1 MGREKDFDNSWLNTD
16 KENVKPDLQEI
27 FKNPRLI
34 WELYRNLSL
43 SDTDSLILLER
54 LSHHLTIKK
63 LYEGIP
69 NIDKFASSQKTLKS
83 CFKWDIDEMWAFYMA
98 LLPQIFSSFKEL
110 YMGKT
115 SRQDSLNKLNDED
128 LQELKDI
135 SVTPNNLSNKQII
148 SEIRNALNH
157 THYVPGKDELYIKN
171 PKNSNSRIHAR
182 DFEANVPYTFFLDF
196 IRVTQTY
203 YRKSD
208 WYDFLVEDEELL
220 NDIFNNKN
228 IKYEDVSDKI
238 QFFQI
243 VTKDKFWNENYDNS
257 EKGEVKKELIR
268 SEQLENLLLKY
279 FSNHNLDFKNLR
291 YISESLIK
299 PPEIHMW
306 EILETIIRREMFLGN
321 RCKWLNYGELVDDVY
336 KNMILWWYYWYLD
349 YTDQSD
355 WPICKEVEEIIVE
368 LWERLGKQRQSNW
381 QSLLKYLNWCI
392 KYIRKYLDNNWF
404 IYYKEWEVEYIKK
417 WNVKVNL
424 IYIQALIDGLYS
436 LYYLIDSMIKLFP
449 NRLRLQ
455 LIKLA
460 YVTQQ
465 VSLSDENLNWLISKV
480 DISEKAKNKIT
491 TRERIRNSLSHHT
504 YIILEGVDDIILR
517 DWYKKKTDSWDRE
530 ATFNLSKLFESTFK
544 EINEKD
550 IDVSR
555 SSLQELLDSLDNSKR

>member
-1 MGREKDFDNSWLNTD
+1 MGSEKDFDNSWLNTD

-171 PKNSNSRIHAR
+171 PKNSNPRIHAR
-182 DFEANVPYTFFLDF
+182 DFEASVPYTFLLDF
-196 IRVTQTY
+196 ITVTQVY
-203 YRKSD
+203 FRKTDCFEISCD
-208 WYDFLVEDEELL
+208 DQELL
-220 NDIFNNKN
+220 KDMHDNNKN
-228 IKYEDVSDKI
+228 IKYEDIKDKI
-238 QFFQI
+238 QFFQG
-243 VTKDKFWNENYDNS
+243 VTTDNFWNENHDLS
-257 EKGEVKKELIR
+257 EKREVRKEVVR
-268 SEQLENLLLKY
+268 SEQLENLLWKY
-279 FSNHNLDFKNLR
+279 FSSHNLDLKNLR

-299 PPEIHMW
+299 PPENHMW

-321 RCKWLNYGELVDDVY
+321 RCKWLNSVELLDNVY
-336 KNMILWWYYWYLD
+336 KNMIIWWYYWYLD
-349 YTDQSD
+349 YIDPSD
-355 WPICKEVEEIIVE
+355 WVICKKAEEMLVE
-368 LWERLGKQRQSNW
+368 LWKELGKQRQPNW
-381 QSLLKYLNWCI
+381 QALLKHLNWCI
-392 KYIRKYLDNNWF
+392 EYTRKYLNKNWF
-404 IYYKEWEVEYIKK
+404 VYHEEWEFGYIEK
-417 WNVKVNL
+417 WDVKVNIINIWTL
-424 IYIQALIDGLYS
+424 IGGLYS
-436 LYYLIDSMIKLFP
+436 LYYLIDNMIKLFP

-455 LIKLA
+455 LVNLA
-460 YVTQQ
+460 YVNQQ
-465 VSLSDENLNWLISKV
+465 VSLSDENVDWLISKV
-480 DISEKAKNKIT
+480 DVSEKSKRKIT

-504 YIILEGVDDIILR
+504 YLILEWVDDIILC

-555 SSLQELLDSLDNSKR
+555 SSLQELLDSLDNP